1 MDQITLLFAAMLA
14 SLQQLP
20 SHSSVPAASVPLK
33 PVAAQTVQKKLAPPH
48 GAKSEHACPDF
59 GKPDA
64 HGNPNY
70 CFNNN

>member
-20 SHSSVPAASVPLK
+20 SHSSIPAASTPP
-33 PVAAQTVQKKLAPPH
+33 PVAAQAVQKKLVPPH
-48 GAKSEHACPDF
+48 VAKSEHACPDF

-64 HGNPNY
+64 QGNLNY
-70 CFNNN
+70 CFNN